1 MYCTGLFLLY
11 TIVNVTSSN
20 PHKAKGGVIL
30 NIVFMFPGQGSQI
43 PGMLQDVSEYVK
55 KATSV
60 LGTEPRD
67 DAEALASTVW
77 IQTALFIKGIAAAGG
92 LMEQGI
98 TPQFVAGHSIGAF
111 PAAVIAGTLSFE
123 DALRIV
129 WRRANLMDSAYSR
142 GYGMGVIIGLT
153 RNEVEQAVALSHTQE
168 APVYL
173 SNMNAAQQIAVSG
186 SLAGISLAFEHAR
199 ALGAAKTMLLKVP
212 IPSHS
217 PLMLSISQEL
227 SELISKVPLQEPK
240 IPYLS
245 NHTGRIIRVKEKIAE
260 DLALNV
266 AYPVRWMDM
275 ASVCIEAGADCFIEM
290 PPGNTL
296 SRLVKQAHP
305 DTRQITLDEVG
316 LEATQYLIKKWKGQ
330 EE

>member
-1 MYCTGLFLLY
+1 
-11 TIVNVTSSN
+11 
-20 PHKAKGGVIL
+20 
-30 NIVFMFPGQGSQI
+30 
-43 PGMLQDVSEYVK
+43 MLQDIPEYVK

-67 DAEALASTVW
+67 DTEALDSTVW
-77 IQTALFIKGIAAAGG
+77 IQTALFVKEVAAARC
-92 LMEQGI
+92 LIERGI

-111 PAAVIAGTLSFE
+111 PAAVIAGVLSFE

-129 WRRANLMDSAYSR
+129 WRRANLMETAYTR

-153 RNEVEQAVALSHTQE
+153 KDEVGQAVARSHTLE

-173 SNMNAAQQIAVSG
+173 SNMNADQQIAVSG
-186 SLAGISLAFEHAR
+186 SLAGISLAFKHAKE
-199 ALGAAKTMLLKVP
+199 LGAAKTILLKVP

-227 SELISKVPLQEPK
+227 LELISAVPLQDAK

-245 NHTGRIIRVKEKIAE
+245 NHTGRMIRAQEKIAE

-275 ASVCIEAGADCFIEM
+275 ASVCVEAGAGCFVEM

-305 DTRQITLDEVG
+305 DTRQIAVDEVG
-316 LEATQYLIKKWKGQ
+316 PEAAQYLIRKWKGQ

>member
-1 MYCTGLFLLY
+1 M
-11 TIVNVTSSN
+11 
-20 PHKAKGGVIL
+20 IL
-30 NIVFMFPGQGSQI
+30 NIVFMFPGQGSQV
-43 PGMLQDVSEYVK
+43 PGMLEDIPEYVK
-55 KATSV
+55 KATNV
-60 LGTEPRD
+60 LGIEIRD
-67 DAEALASTVW
+67 DAEALNSTVW
-77 IQTALFIKGIAAAGG
+77 IQTALFVKEIAAANG
-92 LMEQGI
+92 LIEAGI

-111 PAAVIAGTLSFE
+111 PAAVIAGVLPFE

-129 WRRANLMDSAYSR
+129 WQRAKLMETAYTR

-153 RNEVEQAVALSHTQE
+153 KNEVQQAVDLAHSVE

-173 SNMNAAQQIAVSG
+173 SNMNAELQIAVSG
-186 SLAGISLAFEHAR
+186 SLEGIEFAFQHAKQ
-199 ALGAAKTMLLKVP
+199 LGAAKTMLLKVP

-227 SELISKVPLQEPK
+227 LKLVSTVSLQDAK

-245 NHTGRIIRVKEKIAE
+245 NHTGRMIRAKEKIAE

-266 AYPVRWMDM
+266 THPVRWMDM
-275 ASVCIEAGADCFIEM
+275 ASICVEAGADCFVEM

-305 DTRQITLDEVG
+305 GTRQIAVDEVG
-316 LEATQYLIKKWKGQ
+316 PEAAQYLIRKWKGQ
-330 EE
+330 ENE

>member
-1 MYCTGLFLLY
+1 
-11 TIVNVTSSN
+11 
-20 PHKAKGGVIL
+20 
-30 NIVFMFPGQGSQI
+30 MFPGQGSQV
-43 PGMLQDVSEYVK
+43 PGMLEDIPEYVK
-55 KATSV
+55 KATNV
-60 LGTEPRD
+60 LGIEIRD
-67 DAEALASTVW
+67 DAEALNSTVW
-77 IQTALFIKGIAAAGG
+77 IQTALFVKEIAAANG
-92 LMEQGI
+92 LIEAGI

-111 PAAVIAGTLSFE
+111 PAAVIAGVLPFE

-129 WRRANLMDSAYSR
+129 WQRAKLMETAYTR

-153 RNEVEQAVALSHTQE
+153 KNEVQQAVDLAHSVE

-173 SNMNAAQQIAVSG
+173 SNMNAEQQIAVSG
-186 SLAGISLAFEHAR
+186 SLEGIEFAFQHAKQ
-199 ALGAAKTMLLKVP
+199 LGAAKTMLLKVP

-227 SELISKVPLQEPK
+227 LKLVSKVSLQDAK

-245 NHTGRIIRVKEKIAE
+245 NHTGRMIRAKEKIAE

-266 AYPVRWMDM
+266 AHPVRWMDM
-275 ASVCIEAGADCFIEM
+275 ASICVEAGADCFVEM

-305 DTRQITLDEVG
+305 GTRQIAVDEVG
-316 LEATQYLIKKWKGQ
+316 PEAAQYLIRKWKGQ
-330 EE
+330 ENE